1 MKEGKDRRRAV
12 FCTVVVGGVLISA
25 AAITL
30 YAPWLGF
37 FGLRQISVSGNHHI
51 SAEAIGRAAG
61 LQYGRPLLTI
71 SLPEVA
77 ARIASFPWVKHV
89 SVSRSFPHELR
100 IRVEERSPIAWIRL
114 PEDETCLT
122 VGEGGVIVASECMS
136 RASTV
141 ELQGAAL
148 SGVTPG
154 ERLADER
161 IVDLIEAL
169 RTANL
174 SDMNIQRIDATDPS
188 SIVLDTEPGLRVL
201 LGTIDSHARRVD
213 ALAALS
219 RTIDLGEYRVI
230 DLRLEGEATLVTW

>member
-1 MKEGKDRRRAV
+1 M
-12 FCTVVVGGVLISA
+12 
-25 AAITL
+25 
-30 YAPWLGF
+30 
-37 FGLRQISVSGNHHI
+37 
-51 SAEAIGRAAG
+51 
-61 LQYGRPLLTI
+61 
-71 SLPEVA
+71 
-77 ARIASFPWVKHV
+77 
-89 SVSRSFPHELR
+89 
-100 IRVEERSPIAWIRL
+100 
-114 PEDETCLT
+114 
-122 VGEGGVIVASECMS
+122 IVASECVS

-148 SGVTPG
+148 SGITPG

-169 RTANL
+169 RATNL
-174 SDMNIQRIDATDPS
+174 SDMNIQRIDVTDPS